1 MNPTLRNV
9 LAALLGYVV
18 IVVIVFAALSLMW
31 TLLGPDGAFQSE
43 SYAVSGVW
51 VTGSIVLGFVAAL
64 VGGVVCARAAA
75 DSRAELILIGL
86 IVILGVMAALPET
99 AEVAS
104 PRPEDIAM
112 ADAMMSA
119 QMPRWV
125 AWLNP
130 VIGAL
135 GVWLGG
141 AIGARRTP

>member
-18 IVVIVFAALSLMW
+18 IVVIVFAAFSLLW
-31 TLLGPDGAFQSE
+31 NLLGPEGAFQPE

-64 VGGVVCARAAA
+64 LGGVVCARAAA

-86 IVILGVMAALPET
+86 IVILGVIAALPET
-99 AEVAS
+99 AEVAG

-130 VIGAL
+130 VIGVL